1 MKFMNGR
8 VVYSLLF
15 YVLVVLLLF
24 VSKPS
29 MMFSTDGQFKAF
41 GVGTTVD
48 GKPKTVVS
56 FGVAIVV
63 FSILTFYMFALIDLV
78 FGKSS
83 P

>member
-1 MKFMNGR
+1 MKFMTGR

-15 YVLVVLLLF
+15 YVLAVLLLF
-24 VSKPS
+24 VAKPS

-41 GVGTTVD
+41 GVGSTTD

-63 FSILTFYMFALIDLV
+63 FSIMSFYMFALIDLV
-78 FGKSS
+78 FGKAV
-83 P
+83 